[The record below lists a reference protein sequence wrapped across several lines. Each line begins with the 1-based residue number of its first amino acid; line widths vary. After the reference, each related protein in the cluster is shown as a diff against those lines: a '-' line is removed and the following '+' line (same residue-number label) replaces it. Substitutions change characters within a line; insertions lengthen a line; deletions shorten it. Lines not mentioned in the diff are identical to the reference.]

1 MKNVKNLFGMA
12 VMATALV
19 GCSSYDNLNPNA
31 NEGADKVGTAYAKFT
46 IQLPTTNGTRAA
58 GDPEGTPE
66 FNGGKASEYA
76 VDNATV
82 LVFKK
87 ATTEDDYTFVTSA
100 PIGNM
105 APWNKD
111 NDDQNGVTTEARV
124 TAELKGLSQE
134 DINAK
139 NYYALILLNNDIDAT
154 TKKVKMPKVGE
165 TYKKWNID
173 DFASNVNAEQYVS
186 TTKGIFMA
194 NAPEYKVSGEP
205 TTLVPITGIYNTKEA
220 ANSHEGTTVHV
231 ERGLSK
237 VTVEAGTKPITD
249 GVYNGASVD
258 INDWTLD
265 VLNKKTYAVHVT
277 TGLNSATNFAKIW
290 ETKRFYDAYDAT
302 TTPARFQRVYWGMD
316 PNYSDLTG
324 KTELSD
330 YASDFSIMGGDAK
343 FTEAPFV
350 SSVNVATTGGVDAQF
365 VKSDE
370 SMYCLENTF
379 NINNMTQ
386 GQTTRVVF
394 KAKYTPKD
402 YASETIGT
410 GTSLKKNNDL
420 LNSEKAGT
428 FFMLGKNPQTWTPIA
443 LTKQITTYTVEAYNA
458 AHPTATIDASKV
470 SVDLT
475 GITIDNTGK
484 VNFSS
489 IGIQANSAVLD
500 PTVSGTVSAKLGE
513 IIAYTCGTSY
523 YIARIKHF
531 NALTPWLAGEPTYT
545 ASLTAE
551 QSNTKYL
558 GRYGVLRNNWY
569 CLTVDK
575 VSNPGSPT
583 VPTITPNNPDDEN
596 NYYISVSVKILDWAK
611 RSQQVEL

>member
-19 GCSSYDNLNPNA
+19 GCSSNDNLNPNA

-124 TAELKGLSQE
+124 TAELKDLSQE

-154 TKKVKMPKVGE
+154 TKKVKMPKKGE

-237 VTVEAGTKPITD
+237 VTVEAGTKSITD

>member
-1 MKNVKNLFGMA
+1 MVNVKNLFGMA

-19 GCSSYDNLNPNA
+19 GCASNDEVNNPNA
-31 NEGADKVGTAYAKFT
+31 EQQTNGVSYASFK
-46 IQLPTTNGTRAA
+46 INLPTTSGSRAA
-58 GDPEGTPE
+58 GDPE
-66 FNGGKASEYA
+66 FNGGEASEYA

-87 ATTEDDYTFVTSA
+87 AAKEEDYTFVTSA
-100 PIGNM
+100 KIGNM
-105 APWNKD
+105 APWDKD
-111 NDDQNGVTTEARV
+111 NTVNNGVTTAARV
-124 TAELKGLSQE
+124 TAELKNLNQT

-139 NYYALILLNNDIDAT
+139 NYYALILLNNDIDAST
-154 TKKVKMPKVGE
+154 SKVGMPAENE
-165 TYKKWNID
+165 TYKKWNIT
-173 DFASNVNAEQYVS
+173 DFASKVNAEKYAS
-186 TTKGIFMA
+186 SEKGIFMA
-194 NAPEYKVSGEP
+194 NAPQYNASGEP
-205 TTLVPITGIYNTKEA
+205 TTLVKIEGIYNTKEA

-237 VTVEAGTKPITD
+237 VTVKAGTKDITD
-249 GVYNGASVD
+249 GVYSGASVA

-277 TGLNSATNFAKIW
+277 TGLNSGTTNFADIW
-290 ETKRFYDAYDAT
+290 KTERFYDTSTKT
-302 TTPARFQRVYWGMD
+302 TFKRVYWGMD
-316 PNYSDLTG
+316 PNYSNFAG
-324 KTELSD
+324 NVNLSD
-330 YASDFSIMGGDAK
+330 YVGDFSIMDGAAK

-350 SSVNVATTGGVDAQF
+350 SPVNVATTGGVDAKF

-379 NINNMTQ
+379 DIKNMTQ

-394 KAKYTPKD
+394 KATYTPNG
-402 YASETIGT
+402 YATETIGT
-410 GTSLKKNNDL
+410 GTSAKHNNDL
-420 LNSEKAGT
+420 LDATKAGT

-458 AHPTATIDASKV
+458 AHPTAKIDDSKV

-484 VNFSS
+484 VDFSS
-489 IGIQANSAVLD
+489 IGIQANSADLD
-500 PTVSGTVSAKLGE
+500 ATVSGTVSAKLGE

-531 NALTPWLAGEPTYT
+531 NELTPWNAGEPTYT
-545 ASLTAE
+545 GVTLTAE
-551 QSNTKYL
+551 ESNKKYL
-558 GRYGVLRNNWY
+558 GRYGMLRNNWY
-569 CLTVDK
+569 YLTVDK

-583 VPTITPNNPDDEN
+583 VPTIEPNSPDDEN

-611 RSQQVEL
+611 RSQTVDL

>member
-1 MKNVKNLFGMA
+1 MVNVKNLFGMA
-12 VMATALV
+12 VVATALV
-19 GCSSYDNLNPNA
+19 GCSSSDDLNPNA
-31 NEGADKVGTAYAKFT
+31 NEGADKAGTAYAKFT

-58 GDPEGTPE
+58 GDPT
-66 FNGGKASEYA
+66 FDGGEASEYA

-87 ATTEDDYTFVTSA
+87 AATEYEYTFVTSA
-100 PIGNM
+100 KIGNM

-111 NDDQNGVTTEARV
+111 NTAGNGVTTEARV
-124 TAELKGLSQE
+124 TAELHNLAQE
-134 DINAK
+134 DINANK
-139 NYYALILLNNDIDAT
+139 YYALILLNNDIDAST
-154 TKKVKMPKVGE
+154 SKVGMPAENE
-165 TYKKWNID
+165 TYKEWNIT
-173 DFASNVNAEQYVS
+173 DFETKVNAEKYAN
-186 TTKGIFMA
+186 TEKGIFMA
-194 NAPEYKVSGEP
+194 NAPQYNASGEP
-205 TTLVPITGIYNTKEA
+205 TTLVQITGIYNTKEA
-220 ANSHEGTTVHV
+220 ANSSAGTTVHV

-237 VTVEAGTKPITD
+237 VTVKAGTKDITG
-249 GVYNGASVD
+249 GVYDGASVA
-258 INDWTLD
+258 INNWTLD

-277 TGLNSATNFAKIW
+277 TGLNSGTTNFADIW
-290 ETKRFYDAYDAT
+290 STGRFYDAT
-302 TTPARFQRVYWGMD
+302 TTRFQRVYWGMD
-316 PNYSDLTG
+316 PNYSNLTG
-324 KTELSD
+324 KTSLSD
-330 YASDFSIMGGDAK
+330 YASDFSIMDGAAK

-350 SSVNVATTGGVDAQF
+350 SPVNVVLPTGGVDAKF
-365 VKSDE
+365 VNSEE

-379 NINNMTQ
+379 NIFNMTQ

-394 KAKYTPKD
+394 KATYTPKD
-402 YASETIGT
+402 YATETIG
-410 GTSLKKNNDL
+410 SPAKKNNDL
-420 LNSEKAGT
+420 LKAEKAGT

-475 GITIDNTGK
+475 NITIDNTGI
-484 VNFSS
+484 VDFSS
-489 IGIQANSAVLD
+489 IGIKVNSAALSTD
-500 PTVSGTVSAKLGE
+500 ESNTVKAKLGD

-531 NALTPWLAGEPTYT
+531 DETTQTPWNAGDPTYGD
-545 ASLTAE
+545 
-551 QSNTKYL
+551 NTNNVKYL

-569 CLTVDK
+569 YLTVDK

-611 RSQQVEL
+611 RSQKVDL

>member
-1 MKNVKNLFGMA
+1 MVNVKNLFGMA
-12 VMATALV
+12 VVATALV
-19 GCSSYDNLNPNA
+19 GCSSSDDLATDVKGNGN
-31 NEGADKVGTAYAKFT
+31 KTGTAYAKFT

-111 NDDQNGVTTEARV
+111 NNDQNGVTTEARV
-124 TAELKGLSQE
+124 TAELTNLSQA
-134 DINAK
+134 DINAN

-154 TKKVKMPKVGE
+154 TKKVKMPTEGE

-237 VTVEAGTKPITD
+237 VTVNAGTKTIAE
-249 GVYNGASVD
+249 GVYKDASVA
-258 INDWTLD
+258 IEDWTLD

-277 TGLNSATNFAKIW
+277 TGLNSGTTNFAKIW
-290 ETKRFYDAYDAT
+290 ETERFYDAT
-302 TTPARFQRVYWGMD
+302 TTTTPRFQRVYWGMD
-316 PNYSDLTG
+316 PNYSNLNG
-324 KTELSD
+324 KTALSD
-330 YASDFSIMGGDAK
+330 YTDEFSIMGGDAK
-343 FTEAPFV
+343 FNEAPFV
-350 SSVNVATTGGVDAQF
+350 SPVNVAATGGVDAKF

-531 NALTPWLAGEPTYT
+531 NALTPWVAGEPTYT
-545 ASLTAE
+545 GSLTAE

-569 CLTVDK
+569 YLAVDK

-611 RSQQVEL
+611 RSQTVDL

>member
-19 GCSSYDNLNPNA
+19 GCSSNDEVNNPNA
-31 NEGADKVGTAYAKFT
+31 EQPTNGVSYASFK
-46 IQLPTTNGTRAA
+46 INLPTTSGTRAA
-58 GDPEGTPE
+58 GDPE
-66 FNGGKASEYA
+66 FNGGEASEYA

-87 ATTEDDYTFVTSA
+87 AAKEDDYTFVTSA
-100 PIGNM
+100 KIGNM

-111 NDDQNGVTTEARV
+111 NTAENGVTTEARV
-124 TAELKGLSQE
+124 TAELSNLNQT
-134 DINAK
+134 DITAN
-139 NYYALILLNNDIDAT
+139 NYYALILLNNDIDAST
-154 TKKVKMPKVGE
+154 SKVDMPAENE
-165 TYKKWNID
+165 TYKKWNIT
-173 DFASNVNAEQYVS
+173 DFASKVHAENYAS
-186 TTKGIFMA
+186 SKKGIFMA
-194 NAPEYKVSGEP
+194 NAPQYNASGEP
-205 TTLVPITGIYNTKEA
+205 TTLVKIEGIYNTKEA

-237 VTVEAGTKPITD
+237 VTVKAGKKDITD
-249 GVYNGASVD
+249 GVYSGASVA

-277 TGLNSATNFAKIW
+277 TGLNSGATNFADIW
-290 ETKRFYDAYDAT
+290 TTPRFYDTSAGT
-302 TTPARFQRVYWGMD
+302 TFKRVYWGMD
-316 PNYSDLTG
+316 PNYSNLNG

-330 YASDFSIMGGDAK
+330 YTDEFSIMGGDAK

-350 SSVNVATTGGVDAQF
+350 SPVNVATTGKVDAKF

-402 YASETIGT
+402 YATETIGT
-410 GTSLKKNNDL
+410 TAKKNNDL
-420 LNSEKAGT
+420 LDPEKAGT

-458 AHPTATIDASKV
+458 ANPTATIDASKV
-470 SVDLT
+470 FVDLT
-475 GITIDNTGK
+475 KIAIDNTGK
-484 VNFSS
+484 VDFSK
-489 IGIQANSAVLD
+489 IGIKVNSAALD
-500 PTVSGTVSAKLGE
+500 ATVSSTVSAKLGE

-531 NALTPWLAGEPTYT
+531 NELTPWNAGEPTYGDKN
-545 ASLTAE
+545 LE
-551 QSNTKYL
+551 YL

-569 CLTVDK
+569 SLTVDK

-583 VPTITPNNPDDEN
+583 VPTITPNAPDDEN

-611 RSQQVEL
+611 RSQTVDL

>member
-19 GCSSYDNLNPNA
+19 GCSSNDNLNPNA

-46 IQLPTTNGTRAA
+46 IQLPTVSGTRAP

-87 ATTEDDYTFVTSA
+87 ATTEDAYTFVTSA

-139 NYYALILLNNDIDAT
+139 NYYALILLNNDIDAN
-154 TKKVKMPKVGE
+154 TKKVKMPIVGE

-194 NAPEYKVSGEP
+194 NAPEYKLSGEP

-237 VTVEAGTKPITD
+237 VTVEAGTKSIKD

-290 ETKRFYDAYDAT
+290 ETKRFYDAI

-545 ASLTAE
+545 ATSLTAE

-611 RSQQVEL
+611 RSQTVDL

>member
-19 GCSSYDNLNPNA
+19 GCSSNDNLNPNA
-31 NEGADKVGTAYAKFT
+31 NDNAGKAGTAYASFK
-46 IQLPTTNGTRAA
+46 INLPTVSGTRAT
-58 GDPEGTPE
+58 EGEPS
-66 FNGGKASEYA
+66 FNGGDANEYA
-76 VDNATV
+76 VNNATV

-87 ATTEDDYTFVTSA
+87 AATEDEYTFVTSA
-100 PIGNM
+100 SIGNM

-124 TAELKGLSQE
+124 TAELKGLFQE

-139 NYYALILLNNDIDAT
+139 NYYALILLNNDINAA
-154 TKKVKMPKVGE
+154 TKKVKMPTEGE

-173 DFASNVNAEQYVS
+173 DFASNVKAEQYVS

-194 NAPEYKVSGEP
+194 NAPEYKASGEP
-205 TTLVPITGIYNTKEA
+205 TTLVQINGIYSTKEA
-220 ANSHEGTTVHV
+220 ANSSAGTTVYV

-237 VTVEAGTKPITD
+237 VTVDAGKKSITD
-249 GVYNGASVD
+249 GFYNGASVD

-277 TGLNSATNFAKIW
+277 TGLNSGTTNFAKIW
-290 ETKRFYDAYDAT
+290 ETERFYDAT
-302 TTPARFQRVYWGMD
+302 TTTTPRFQRVYWGMD
-316 PNYSDLTG
+316 PNYSGLNG

-330 YASDFSIMGGDAK
+330 YASDFSIMDGEAT
-343 FTEAPFV
+343 FTVAPFV
-350 SSVNVATTGGVDAQF
+350 SPVNGTNANF
-365 VKSDE
+365 VKSGK

-379 NINNMTQ
+379 NIQNMTQ

-394 KAKYTPKD
+394 KAKYTPKNYD
-402 YASETIGT
+402 SETLGT
-410 GTSLKKNNDL
+410 KKNNDL
-420 LNSEKAGT
+420 LNTDKAGT

-458 AHPTATIDASKV
+458 ANPSATIDGAKV

-475 GITIDNTGK
+475 NITIDNTGK
-484 VNFSS
+484 VDFSS
-489 IGIQANSAVLD
+489 ITIKANSVVLD
-500 PTVSGTVSAKLGE
+500 PTIGTTVSAKLGE

-531 NALTPWLAGEPTYT
+531 NKLTDWKAGDLTYDNNN
-545 ASLTAE
+545 E
-551 QSNTKYL
+551 KWL

-569 CLTVDK
+569 YLTVDK

-583 VPTITPNNPDDEN
+583 VPTITPNSPDDEN

-611 RSQQVEL
+611 RSQSVDL

>member
-1 MKNVKNLFGMA
+1 MVNVKNLFGMA

-19 GCSSYDNLNPNA
+19 GCSSNDNLNPNA
-31 NEGADKVGTAYAKFT
+31 NDNAGKTGTAYAKFT

-111 NDDQNGVTTEARV
+111 NNDQNGVTTEARV
-124 TAELKGLSQE
+124 TAELTNLSQA
-134 DINAK
+134 DINAN

-154 TKKVKMPKVGE
+154 TKKVKMPTEGE

-237 VTVEAGTKPITD
+237 VTVNAGKKDITD
-249 GVYNGASVD
+249 GVYSGAIVD
-258 INDWTLD
+258 IEDWTLD

-277 TGLNSATNFAKIW
+277 TGLNSGATNFADIW
-290 ETKRFYDAYDAT
+290 KTNRFYDADAYDAITKT
-302 TTPARFQRVYWGMD
+302 TRFQRVYWGMD
-316 PNYSDLTG
+316 PNYSN
-324 KTELSD
+324 LSGETVLSAYD
-330 YASDFSIMGGDAK
+330 KDFSIMDGDAK
-343 FTEAPFV
+343 FKEAPFV
-350 SSVNVATTGGVDAQF
+350 SPVNVATTGKVDAKF
-365 VKSDE
+365 VNSGE

-379 NINNMTQ
+379 DIKNMTQ

-394 KAKYTPKD
+394 KATYTPKD
-402 YASETIGT
+402 YAKETITIGT
-410 GTSLKKNNDL
+410 SSKKNNDL
-420 LNSEKAGT
+420 LDATKAGT
-428 FFMLGKNPQTWTPIA
+428 FFMLGMNPQTWTPIA

-458 AHPTATIDASKV
+458 ANPTAKIDESKV

-475 GITIDNTGK
+475 GIAIDNAGK
-484 VNFSS
+484 VDFSS

-500 PTVSGTVSAKLGE
+500 PTVSSTVSAKLGE

-531 NALTPWLAGEPTYT
+531 NALTPWVAGEPTYEDKN
-545 ASLTAE
+545 LE
-551 QSNTKYL
+551 YL

-569 CLTVDK
+569 SLTVDK

-596 NYYISVSVKILDWAK
+596 KYYISVSVKILDWAK
-611 RSQQVEL
+611 RSQTVDL

>member
-1 MKNVKNLFGMA
+1 MA

-19 GCSSYDNLNPNA
+19 GCSSNDEVNNPNA
-31 NEGADKVGTAYAKFT
+31 EQPTNGVSYASFK
-46 IQLPTTNGTRAA
+46 INLPTTSGTRVD
-58 GDPEGTPE
+58 GDPT
-66 FNGGKASEYA
+66 FDGGKASEYA

-87 ATTEDDYTFVTSA
+87 DAAAKEDDYTFVTVAS
-100 PIGNM
+100 IGNM

-111 NDDQNGVTTEARV
+111 NTADNGVTTEARV
-124 TAELKGLSQE
+124 TAELSGLNQT
-134 DINAK
+134 DINEK
-139 NYYALILLNNDIDAT
+139 NYYALILLNNDLDT
-154 TKKVKMPKVGE
+154 SNKKVKMPASGD
-165 TYKKWNID
+165 TYKKWNIT
-173 DFASNVNAEQYVS
+173 DFASKVNAQEYAS
-186 TTKGIFMA
+186 SEKGIFMA
-194 NAPEYKVSGEP
+194 NAPQYNASGEP
-205 TTLVPITGIYNTKEA
+205 TTLVKIEGIYNTKEA

-237 VTVEAGTKPITD
+237 VTVNAGTKTITE
-249 GVYNGASVD
+249 GVYKDASVA
-258 INDWTLD
+258 IEDWTLD

-277 TGLNSATNFAKIW
+277 TGLNSGTTNFAKIW
-290 ETKRFYDAYDAT
+290 ETERFYDAT
-302 TTPARFQRVYWGMD
+302 TTTTRFQRVYWGMD
-316 PNYSDLTG
+316 PNYSNLNG
-324 KTELSD
+324 KTALSD
-330 YASDFSIMGGDAK
+330 YTDEFSIMGGDAK

-350 SSVNVATTGGVDAQF
+350 SPVNVATTGKVDAKF

-402 YASETIGT
+402 YEKETIGT

-458 AHPTATIDASKV
+458 AHPTATIDKSKV

-475 GITIDNTGK
+475 SIDIDNTGI
-484 VNFSS
+484 VDFSS
-489 IGIQANSAVLD
+489 IVIKVNSAALD
-500 PTVSGTVSAKLGE
+500 ATVSSTVSAKLGE

-531 NALTPWLAGEPTYT
+531 NELTHWNAGEPTYT
-545 ASLTAE
+545 GSSLTAE

-569 CLTVDK
+569 YLTVDK

-583 VPTITPNNPDDEN
+583 VPTITPNAPDDEN

-611 RSQQVEL
+611 RSQSVDL

>member
-1 MKNVKNLFGMA
+1 MVNVKNLFGMA

-19 GCSSYDNLNPNA
+19 GCSSSDDLA
-31 NEGADKVGTAYAKFT
+31 TDGKGNENKAEAAYAKFT

-87 ATTEDDYTFVTSA
+87 ATTEDGYTFVTSA
-100 PIGNM
+100 SIGNM

-111 NDDQNGVTTEARV
+111 NNDQNGVTTEARV
-124 TAELKGLSQE
+124 TAELTGLSQE
-134 DINAK
+134 DINAN

-154 TKKVKMPKVGE
+154 TNTKKVKMPTKGE

-237 VTVEAGTKPITD
+237 VTVNAGTKSIKD
-249 GVYNGASVD
+249 GVYSGASVD

-277 TGLNSATNFAKIW
+277 TGLNSGTTNFADIW
-290 ETKRFYDAYDAT
+290 TTSRFYDTSAET
-302 TTPARFQRVYWGMD
+302 TFKRVYWGMD
-316 PNYSDLTG
+316 PNYSNLNGETA
-324 KTELSD
+324 LSA
-330 YASDFSIMGGDAK
+330 YASDFSIMDGAAK
-343 FTEAPFV
+343 FTAAPFV
-350 SSVNVATTGGVDAQF
+350 SPVNGVDAKF
-365 VKSDE
+365 VNSGG

-379 NINNMTQ
+379 DINNMTQ

-402 YASETIGT
+402 YETETIGT
-410 GTSLKKNNDL
+410 TAKKNNDL
-420 LNSEKAGT
+420 LDPEKAGT

-458 AHPTATIDASKV
+458 ANPTATIDASKV

-489 IGIQANSAVLD
+489 IGIKVNSAALD
-500 PTVSGTVSAKLGE
+500 TPVSSTVSAKLGE

-531 NALTPWLAGEPTYT
+531 NALTPWVAGEPTYT
-545 ASLTAE
+545 ATSLTAE

-596 NYYISVSVKILDWAK
+596 KYYISVSVKILDWAK
-611 RSQQVEL
+611 RSQSIDL

>member
-1 MKNVKNLFGMA
+1 MVNVKNLFGMA

-19 GCSSYDNLNPNA
+19 SCSSSDDLA
-31 NEGADKVGTAYAKFT
+31 TDVKGNESKTEAAYAKFT

-87 ATTEDDYTFVTSA
+87 ATTEDGYTFVTSA
-100 PIGNM
+100 SIGNM

-111 NDDQNGVTTEARV
+111 NNDQNGVTTEARV
-124 TAELKGLSQE
+124 TAELTGLSQE
-134 DINAK
+134 DINAN

-154 TKKVKMPKVGE
+154 TNTKKVKMPTKGE

-237 VTVEAGTKPITD
+237 VTVNAGTKSIKD
-249 GVYNGASVD
+249 GVYSGASVD

-277 TGLNSATNFAKIW
+277 TGLNSGTTNFADIW
-290 ETKRFYDAYDAT
+290 TTSRFYDTSAET
-302 TTPARFQRVYWGMD
+302 TFKRVYWGMD
-316 PNYSDLTG
+316 PNYSNLNGETA
-324 KTELSD
+324 LSA
-330 YASDFSIMGGDAK
+330 YASDFSIMDGAAK
-343 FTEAPFV
+343 FTAAPFV
-350 SSVNVATTGGVDAQF
+350 SPVNGVDAKF
-365 VKSDE
+365 VNSGG

-379 NINNMTQ
+379 DINNMTQ

-402 YASETIGT
+402 YETETIGT
-410 GTSLKKNNDL
+410 TAKKNNDL
-420 LNSEKAGT
+420 LDPEKAGT

-458 AHPTATIDASKV
+458 ANPTATIDASKV

-489 IGIQANSAVLD
+489 IGIKVNSAALD
-500 PTVSGTVSAKLGE
+500 TPVSSTVSAKLGE

-531 NALTPWLAGEPTYT
+531 NALTPWVAGEPTYT
-545 ASLTAE
+545 ATSLTAE

-596 NYYISVSVKILDWAK
+596 KYYISVSVKILDWAK
-611 RSQQVEL
+611 RSQSIDL

>member
-1 MKNVKNLFGMA
+1 MVNVKNLFGMA

-19 GCSSYDNLNPNA
+19 GCASNDEVNNPNA
-31 NEGADKVGTAYAKFT
+31 EQPTNGVSYASFK
-46 IQLPTTNGTRAA
+46 INLPTTSGTRTA
-58 GDPEGTPE
+58 GDPE
-66 FNGGKASEYA
+66 FNGGEASEYA

-87 ATTEDDYTFVTSA
+87 AAKEDDYTFVTSA
-100 PIGNM
+100 KIGNM

-111 NDDQNGVTTEARV
+111 NTAENGVTTEARV
-124 TAELKGLSQE
+124 TAELSNLNQT
-134 DINAK
+134 DITAN
-139 NYYALILLNNDIDAT
+139 NYYALILLNNDIDAST
-154 TKKVKMPKVGE
+154 SKVDMPAENE
-165 TYKKWNID
+165 TYKKWNIT
-173 DFASNVNAEQYVS
+173 DFASKVHAENYAS
-186 TTKGIFMA
+186 SKKGIFMA
-194 NAPEYKVSGEP
+194 NAPQYNASGEP
-205 TTLVPITGIYNTKEA
+205 TTLVKIEGIYNTKEA

-237 VTVEAGTKPITD
+237 VTVKAGKKDITD
-249 GVYNGASVD
+249 GVYSGASVA

-277 TGLNSATNFAKIW
+277 TGLNSGATNFADIW
-290 ETKRFYDAYDAT
+290 TTSRFYDTSAGT
-302 TTPARFQRVYWGMD
+302 TFKRVYWGMD
-316 PNYSDLTG
+316 PNYSNLNG
-324 KTELSD
+324 KTALSD
-330 YASDFSIMGGDAK
+330 YTDEFSIMGGDAK

-350 SSVNVATTGGVDAQF
+350 SPVNVATTGKVDAKF

-402 YASETIGT
+402 YETETIGT

-458 AHPTATIDASKV
+458 AHPTATIDESKV
-470 SVDLT
+470 YVDLT
-475 GITIDNTGK
+475 SIDIDNTGI
-484 VNFSS
+484 VDFSS
-489 IGIQANSAVLD
+489 IVIKVNSAALD
-500 PTVSGTVSAKLGE
+500 ATVSSTVSAKLGE

-531 NALTPWLAGEPTYT
+531 NELTHWNAGEPTYT
-545 ASLTAE
+545 GSSLTAE
-551 QSNTKYL
+551 QSNTKFL

-569 CLTVDK
+569 YLTVDK

-583 VPTITPNNPDDEN
+583 VPTITPNAPDDEN

-611 RSQQVEL
+611 RSQTVDL

>member
-1 MKNVKNLFGMA
+1 MVNVKNLFGMA

-19 GCSSYDNLNPNA
+19 GCASNDEVNNPNA
-31 NEGADKVGTAYAKFT
+31 EQPTNGVSYASFK
-46 IQLPTTNGTRAA
+46 INLPTTSGSRAY
-58 GDPEGTPE
+58 GDPK
-66 FNGGKASEYA
+66 FDGGEASEYA

-87 ATTEDDYTFVTSA
+87 DPTSTEDEYTFVTSA
-100 PIGNM
+100 SIGNM

-111 NDDQNGVTTEARV
+111 NTAGNGVTTEARV
-124 TAELKGLSQE
+124 TAELSGLNQT
-134 DINAK
+134 DIKDK
-139 NYYALILLNNDIDAT
+139 NYYALILLNNDINT
-154 TKKVKMPKVGE
+154 SIQKVEMPASGE

-173 DFASNVNAEQYVS
+173 EFASKVHAVNYAS
-186 TTKGIFMA
+186 TEKGIFMA
-194 NAPEYKVSGEP
+194 NAPQYNASGEP
-205 TTLVPITGIYNTKEA
+205 TTLVKIEGIYNTKEA
-220 ANSHEGTTVHV
+220 ANSSDATTVHV

-237 VTVEAGTKPITD
+237 VTVNAGTKHITE
-249 GVYNGASVD
+249 GVYKGASVA
-258 INDWTLD
+258 IEDWTLD

-277 TGLNSATNFAKIW
+277 TGLNSGTTNFADIW
-290 ETKRFYDAYDAT
+290 NTKRFYDAYDAT
-302 TTPARFQRVYWGMD
+302 TTTRFQRVYWGMD
-316 PNYSDLTG
+316 PNYSN
-324 KTELSD
+324 LSSETLLSA

-343 FTEAPFV
+343 FAEAPFV
-350 SSVNVATTGGVDAQF
+350 SPVNGVDAKF

-379 NINNMTQ
+379 DINNMTQ

-402 YASETIGT
+402 YETETIGT
-410 GTSLKKNNDL
+410 GTSLKKNNEL
-420 LNSEKAGT
+420 LNSTKAGT

-458 AHPTATIDASKV
+458 ANPTATIDDSKV

-475 GITIDNTGK
+475 NITIDNTGI
-484 VNFSS
+484 VDFSS
-489 IGIQANSAVLD
+489 IGIKVNSAALSTD
-500 PTVSGTVSAKLGE
+500 ESKTVKAKLGD

-531 NALTPWLAGEPTYT
+531 NELTPWKAGEPTYT
-545 ASLTAE
+545 GSSLTIE
-551 QSNTKYL
+551 QSNKNYL

-569 CLTVDK
+569 YLTVDK

-583 VPTITPNNPDDEN
+583 VPTITPNTPDDEN

-611 RSQQVEL
+611 RTQKVDL

>member
-1 MKNVKNLFGMA
+1 MVNVKNLFGMA

-19 GCSSYDNLNPNA
+19 GCASNDEVNNPNA
-31 NEGADKVGTAYAKFT
+31 EQPTNGVSYASFK
-46 IQLPTTNGTRAA
+46 INLPTTCGTRTA
-58 GDPEGTPE
+58 GDPE
-66 FNGGKASEYA
+66 FNGGEASEYA

-87 ATTEDDYTFVTSA
+87 AAKEDDYTFVTSA
-100 PIGNM
+100 KIGNM

-111 NDDQNGVTTEARV
+111 NTAENGVTTEARV
-124 TAELKGLSQE
+124 TAELHKLAQE
-134 DINAK
+134 DITAN
-139 NYYALILLNNDIDAT
+139 NYYALILLNNDIDAST
-154 TKKVKMPKVGE
+154 SKVDMPAENE

-173 DFASNVNAEQYVS
+173 DFASKVHAVNYAS
-186 TTKGIFMA
+186 TEKGIFMA
-194 NAPEYKVSGEP
+194 NAPQYNASGEP
-205 TTLVPITGIYNTKEA
+205 TTLVKIEGIYNTKEA
-220 ANSHEGTTVHV
+220 ANSSDATTVHV

-237 VTVEAGTKPITD
+237 VTVNAGKKDITG
-249 GVYNGASVD
+249 GVYDGARVD
-258 INDWTLD
+258 IKNWTLD

-277 TGLNSATNFAKIW
+277 TGLNSGTTNFAGIW
-290 ETKRFYDAYDAT
+290 SEPRFYDTSAGT
-302 TTPARFQRVYWGMD
+302 TFKRVYWGMD
-316 PNYSDLTG
+316 PNYLNLNG
-324 KTELSD
+324 KTALSD
-330 YASDFSIMGGDAK
+330 YTDEFSIMGGDAK
-343 FTEAPFV
+343 FNEAPFV
-350 SSVNVATTGGVDAQF
+350 SPVNVATTGKVDAKF

-402 YASETIGT
+402 YETETI

-458 AHPTATIDASKV
+458 AHPTATIDESKV

-475 GITIDNTGK
+475 SIDIDNTGI
-484 VNFSS
+484 VDFSS
-489 IGIQANSAVLD
+489 IVIKVNSAALD
-500 PTVSGTVSAKLGE
+500 ATVSSTVSAKLGE

-531 NALTPWLAGEPTYT
+531 NELTPWNAGEPTYT
-545 ASLTAE
+545 GSSLTAE
-551 QSNTKYL
+551 QSNKKYL

-569 CLTVDK
+569 SLTVDK

-583 VPTITPNNPDDEN
+583 VPTITPNAPDDEN

-611 RSQQVEL
+611 RSQTVDL

>member
-1 MKNVKNLFGMA
+1 MA

-19 GCSSYDNLNPNA
+19 GCSSNDNLTPNA
-31 NEGADKVGTAYAKFT
+31 NEGADKAGTAYAKFT

-154 TKKVKMPKVGE
+154 TKKVKMPIVGE

-237 VTVEAGTKPITD
+237 VTVEAGTKSIKD

-290 ETKRFYDAYDAT
+290 ETKRFYDAT

-402 YASETIGT
+402 YETETIGT

-458 AHPTATIDASKV
+458 ANPTATIDASKV

-475 GITIDNTGK
+475 KIAIDNTGK
-484 VNFSS
+484 VDFSK
-489 IGIQANSAVLD
+489 IGIKVDGVVLTS
-500 PTVSGTVSAKLGE
+500 TVSNTVSAKLGE

-531 NALTPWLAGEPTYT
+531 NELTHWNAGDPTYT
-545 ASLTAE
+545 ATSLTAE
-551 QSNTKYL
+551 ESNNKYL

-596 NYYISVSVKILDWAK
+596 KYYISVSVKILDWAK
-611 RSQQVEL
+611 RSQSVDL

>member
-1 MKNVKNLFGMA
+1 MVNVKNLFGMA

-19 GCSSYDNLNPNA
+19 GCASNDEVNNPNA
-31 NEGADKVGTAYAKFT
+31 EQPTNGVSYASFK
-46 IQLPTTNGTRAA
+46 INLPTTSGTRAA
-58 GDPEGTPE
+58 GDPK
-66 FNGGKASEYA
+66 FDGGEASEYA

-87 ATTEDDYTFVTSA
+87 DATSTEDKYTFVTAAS
-100 PIGNM
+100 IGNM

-111 NDDQNGVTTEARV
+111 NTAENGVTTEARV
-124 TAELKGLSQE
+124 TAELSGLEQT
-134 DINAK
+134 DINEK
-139 NYYALILLNNDIDAT
+139 NYYALILLNNDLDSKN
-154 TKKVKMPKVGE
+154 KKVEMPTSGE
-165 TYKKWNID
+165 TYNKWNTED
-173 DFASNVNAEQYVS
+173 YVS
-186 TTKGIFMA
+186 KVHAEKYASSEKGIFMA
-194 NAPEYKVSGEP
+194 NAPQYNASGEP
-205 TTLVPITGIYNTKEA
+205 TTLVKIEGIYNTKEA
-220 ANSHEGTTVHV
+220 ANSNEGTTVHV

-237 VTVEAGTKPITD
+237 VTVKAGKKDITD
-249 GVYNGASVD
+249 GVYDGASVVID
-258 INDWTLD
+258 DWTLD

-277 TGLNSATNFAKIW
+277 TGLNSGATNFADIW
-290 ETKRFYDAYDAT
+290 KTKRFYDAYDAT
-302 TTPARFQRVYWGMD
+302 TTTARFQRVYWGMD
-316 PNYSDLTG
+316 PNYSNLNG
-324 KTELSD
+324 KTALSD
-330 YASDFSIMGGDAK
+330 YTDEFSIMGGDAK
-343 FTEAPFV
+343 FNEAPFV
-350 SSVNVATTGGVDAQF
+350 SPVNVATTGKVDAKF

-379 NINNMTQ
+379 DIKNMTQ

-402 YASETIGT
+402 YATETIGT

-458 AHPTATIDASKV
+458 ANPTAKIDESKV
-470 SVDLT
+470 SVNLT
-475 GITIDNTGK
+475 GIAIDNAGK
-484 VNFSS
+484 VDFSS

-500 PTVSGTVSAKLGE
+500 PTVSNTVRAKLGE

-531 NALTPWLAGEPTYT
+531 NELTPWNAGEPTYGDKN
-545 ASLTAE
+545 S
-551 QSNTKYL
+551 KYL

-611 RSQQVEL
+611 RSQTVDL

>member
-19 GCSSYDNLNPNA
+19 GCSSNDNLNPNA
-31 NEGADKVGTAYAKFT
+31 NEGADKAGTAYAKFT
-46 IQLPTTNGTRAA
+46 IQLPTVSGTRAP
-58 GDPEGTPE
+58 GDSDGTPE

-154 TKKVKMPKVGE
+154 AKKVKMPTEGE

-237 VTVEAGTKPITD
+237 VTVEAGTKSITD

-330 YASDFSIMGGDAK
+330 YASDFSIMDGAAK
-343 FTEAPFV
+343 FTAAPFV
-350 SSVNVATTGGVDAQF
+350 SPVNGVDAKF
-365 VKSDE
+365 VNSGK

-379 NINNMTQ
+379 DINNMTQ

-402 YASETIGT
+402 YETETIGT

-458 AHPTATIDASKV
+458 ANPTATIDASKV

-489 IGIQANSAVLD
+489 IGIKVNSAALD
-500 PTVSGTVSAKLGE
+500 TPVSGTVSAKLGE

-531 NALTPWLAGEPTYT
+531 NALTPWVAGEPTYT
-545 ASLTAE
+545 ATSLTAE

-596 NYYISVSVKILDWAK
+596 KYYISVSVKILDWAK
-611 RSQQVEL
+611 RSQTVDL

>member
-1 MKNVKNLFGMA
+1 MVNVKNLFGMA

-19 GCSSYDNLNPNA
+19 GCASNDEVNNPNA
-31 NEGADKVGTAYAKFT
+31 EQPTNGVSYASFK
-46 IQLPTTNGTRAA
+46 INLPTTSGTRAP

-66 FNGGKASEYA
+66 FNGGEPSEYA

-87 ATTEDDYTFVTSA
+87 AATEDDYTFVTSA
-100 PIGNM
+100 IIGNM

-111 NDDQNGVTTEARV
+111 NTDKNGVTTEARV
-124 TAELKGLSQE
+124 TAELHDLAQE
-134 DINAK
+134 DINK
-139 NYYALILLNNDIDAT
+139 YYALILLNNDIDGSC
-154 TKKVKMPKVGE
+154 KVDMPAKNE

-173 DFASNVNAEQYVS
+173 DLATKVHAEKYAR
-186 TTKGIFMA
+186 TEKGIFMA
-194 NAPEYKVSGEP
+194 NAPQYKASGEP
-205 TTLVPITGIYNTKEA
+205 TTLVKIEGIYNTKEA

-237 VTVEAGTKPITD
+237 VTVKAGKKDITD
-249 GVYNGASVD
+249 GVYSGASVA

-277 TGLNSATNFAKIW
+277 TGLNIGTTNFANIW
-290 ETKRFYDAYDAT
+290 ATPRFYDTSAGT
-302 TTPARFQRVYWGMD
+302 TFKRVYWGMD
-316 PNYSDLTG
+316 PNYSNLTG
-324 KTELSD
+324 KVNLSD
-330 YASDFSIMGGDAK
+330 YTGDFSIMGGDAK
-343 FTEAPFV
+343 FAEAPFV
-350 SSVNVATTGGVDAQF
+350 SPVNGVDAKF

-379 NINNMTQ
+379 DINNMTQ

-394 KAKYTPKD
+394 KATYTPKD
-402 YASETIGT
+402 YATETIGA

-443 LTKQITTYTVEAYNA
+443 LTEQITTYTVEAYNA
-458 AHPTATIDASKV
+458 ANPTATIIDASKV
-470 SVDLT
+470 SVDLKN
-475 GITIDNTGK
+475 ITIDDKGI
-484 VNFSS
+484 VVFSS
-489 IGIQANSAVLD
+489 IGIKVDGAALD
-500 PTVSGTVSAKLGE
+500 ATVSKTVKAKLGD

-531 NALTPWLAGEPTYT
+531 NELTHWNAGEPTYGDKN
-545 ASLTAE
+545 LE
-551 QSNTKYL
+551 YL

-569 CLTVDK
+569 YLTVDK

-583 VPTITPNNPDDEN
+583 VPTIEPNTPDDEN

-611 RSQQVEL
+611 RTQKVDL

>member
-1 MKNVKNLFGMA
+1 MVNVKNLFGMA

-19 GCSSYDNLNPNA
+19 GCSSNDEVNNPNA
-31 NEGADKVGTAYAKFT
+31 EQPTNGVSYASFK
-46 IQLPTTNGTRAA
+46 INLPTTSGTRAA
-58 GDPEGTPE
+58 GDPE
-66 FNGGKASEYA
+66 FNGGEASEYA

-87 ATTEDDYTFVTSA
+87 AAKEDDYTFVTSA
-100 PIGNM
+100 KIGNM

-111 NDDQNGVTTEARV
+111 NTAENGVTTEARV
-124 TAELKGLSQE
+124 TAELSNLNQT
-134 DINAK
+134 DITAN
-139 NYYALILLNNDIDAT
+139 NYYALILLNNDIDAST
-154 TKKVKMPKVGE
+154 SKVDMPAENE
-165 TYKKWNID
+165 TYKKWNIT
-173 DFASNVNAEQYVS
+173 DFASKVHAENYAS
-186 TTKGIFMA
+186 SKKGIFMA
-194 NAPEYKVSGEP
+194 NAPQYNASGEP
-205 TTLVPITGIYNTKEA
+205 TTLVKIEGIYNTKEA

-237 VTVEAGTKPITD
+237 VTVKAGKKDITD
-249 GVYNGASVD
+249 GVYSGASVA

-277 TGLNSATNFAKIW
+277 TGLNSGATNFADIW
-290 ETKRFYDAYDAT
+290 TTPRFYDTSAGT
-302 TTPARFQRVYWGMD
+302 TFKRVYWGMD
-316 PNYSDLTG
+316 PNYSNLNG

-330 YASDFSIMGGDAK
+330 YTDEFSIMGGDAK

-350 SSVNVATTGGVDAQF
+350 SPVNVATTGKVDAKF

-402 YASETIGT
+402 YATETIGT
-410 GTSLKKNNDL
+410 TAKKNNDL
-420 LNSEKAGT
+420 LDPEKAGT

-458 AHPTATIDASKV
+458 ANPTATIDASKV
-470 SVDLT
+470 FVDLT
-475 GITIDNTGK
+475 KIAIDNTGK
-484 VNFSS
+484 VDFSK
-489 IGIQANSAVLD
+489 IGIKVNSAALD
-500 PTVSGTVSAKLGE
+500 ATVSSTVSAKLGE

-531 NALTPWLAGEPTYT
+531 NELTPWNAGEPTYGDKN
-545 ASLTAE
+545 LE
-551 QSNTKYL
+551 YL

-569 CLTVDK
+569 SLTVDK

-583 VPTITPNNPDDEN
+583 VPTITPNAPDDEN

-611 RSQQVEL
+611 RSQTVDL

>member
-1 MKNVKNLFGMA
+1 MVNVKNLFGMA

-19 GCSSYDNLNPNA
+19 GCASNDEVNNPNA
-31 NEGADKVGTAYAKFT
+31 EQPTNGVSYASFK
-46 IQLPTTNGTRAA
+46 INLPTTSGTRAP

-66 FNGGKASEYA
+66 FNGGEPSEYA

-87 ATTEDDYTFVTSA
+87 AATEDDYTFVTSA
-100 PIGNM
+100 KIGNM

-111 NDDQNGVTTEARV
+111 NTDKNGVTTEARV
-124 TAELKGLSQE
+124 TAELHDLAQE
-134 DINAK
+134 DINK
-139 NYYALILLNNDIDAT
+139 YYALILLNNDIDGSC
-154 TKKVKMPKVGE
+154 KVDMPAKNE

-173 DFASNVNAEQYVS
+173 DLATKVHAEKYAR
-186 TTKGIFMA
+186 TEKGIFMA
-194 NAPEYKVSGEP
+194 NAPQYKASGEP
-205 TTLVPITGIYNTKEA
+205 TTLVKIEGIYNTKEA

-237 VTVEAGTKPITD
+237 VTVKAGKKDITD
-249 GVYNGASVD
+249 GVYSGASVA

-277 TGLNSATNFAKIW
+277 TGLNIGTTNFANIW
-290 ETKRFYDAYDAT
+290 ATPRFYDTSAGT
-302 TTPARFQRVYWGMD
+302 TFKRVYWGMD
-316 PNYSDLTG
+316 PNYSNLTG
-324 KTELSD
+324 KVNLSH
-330 YASDFSIMGGDAK
+330 YTGDFSIMGGDAK
-343 FTEAPFV
+343 FAEAPFV
-350 SSVNVATTGGVDAQF
+350 SPVNGVDAKF

-379 NINNMTQ
+379 DINNMTQ

-394 KAKYTPKD
+394 KATYTPKD
-402 YASETIGT
+402 YATETIGA

-443 LTKQITTYTVEAYNA
+443 LTEQITTYTVEAYNA
-458 AHPTATIDASKV
+458 ANPTATIIDASKV
-470 SVDLT
+470 SVDLKN
-475 GITIDNTGK
+475 ITIDDKGI
-484 VNFSS
+484 VVFSS
-489 IGIQANSAVLD
+489 IGIKVDGAALD
-500 PTVSGTVSAKLGE
+500 ATVSKTVKAKLGD

-531 NALTPWLAGEPTYT
+531 NELTHWNAGEPTYGDKN
-545 ASLTAE
+545 LE
-551 QSNTKYL
+551 YL

-569 CLTVDK
+569 YLTVDK

-583 VPTITPNNPDDEN
+583 VPTIEPNTPDDEN

-611 RSQQVEL
+611 RTQKVDL

>member
-19 GCSSYDNLNPNA
+19 GCSSNDNLTPNA
-31 NEGADKVGTAYAKFT
+31 NEGAGKAGTAYAKFT

-87 ATTEDDYTFVTSA
+87 ATTEDDYTFVTYAS
-100 PIGNM
+100 IGNM

-111 NDDQNGVTTEARV
+111 NNDKNGVTTEARV
-124 TAELKGLSQE
+124 TAELKNLSQE

-139 NYYALILLNNDIDAT
+139 NYYALILLNNDIDET
-154 TKKVKMPKVGE
+154 IKKVKMPEVGD

-194 NAPEYKVSGEP
+194 NAPEHKTTGEP

-237 VTVEAGTKPITD
+237 VTVEAGTKPIQD
-249 GVYNGASVD
+249 GVYSGASVA

-277 TGLNSATNFAKIW
+277 TGLNSGATNFAKIW
-290 ETKRFYDAYDAT
+290 DTERFYDAT

-316 PNYSDLTG
+316 PNYSGLNG
-324 KTELSD
+324 KTDLSD
-330 YASDFSIMGGDAK
+330 YTSDFSIMDGEAT
-343 FTEAPFV
+343 FTVAPFV
-350 SSVNVATTGGVDAQF
+350 SPVNGTNANF
-365 VKSDE
+365 VKSGK

-379 NINNMTQ
+379 NIQNMTQ

-394 KAKYTPKD
+394 KAKYTPKG
-402 YASETIGT
+402 YNSETLDI
-410 GTSLKKNNDL
+410 KKNNDL
-420 LNSEKAGT
+420 LDPEKAGT

-458 AHPTATIDASKV
+458 ANPTATIDASKV

-475 GITIDNTGK
+475 KIAIDKTGK
-484 VNFSS
+484 VDFSK
-489 IGIQANSAVLD
+489 IGIKVNSAALD
-500 PTVSGTVSAKLGE
+500 ATVSRTVSAKLGE

-531 NALTPWLAGEPTYT
+531 NKLTDWTAGDLTYDDNN
-545 ASLTAE
+545 E
-551 QSNTKYL
+551 KWL

-569 CLTVDK
+569 YLTVDK

-583 VPTITPNNPDDEN
+583 VPTITPNSPDDEN
-596 NYYISVSVKILDWAK
+596 KYYISVSVKILDWAK
-611 RSQQVEL
+611 RSQSVDL

>member
-19 GCSSYDNLNPNA
+19 GCSSNDNLNLNA

-58 GDPEGTPE
+58 EGTPE

-111 NDDQNGVTTEARV
+111 NNDKNGVTTEARV
-124 TAELKGLSQE
+124 TAELTNLSQA
-134 DINAK
+134 DINAN
-139 NYYALILLNNDIDAT
+139 NYYALILLNNDIDET
-154 TKKVKMPKVGE
+154 TKKVKMPTEGE

-237 VTVEAGTKPITD
+237 VTVEAGTKSITD

-277 TGLNSATNFAKIW
+277 TGLNSGTTNFADIW
-290 ETKRFYDAYDAT
+290 QTDRFYDAYDAT
-302 TTPARFQRVYWGMD
+302 TTKKRFQRVYWGMD
-316 PNYSDLTG
+316 PNYSNLTG
-324 KTELSD
+324 KTALSD
-330 YASDFSIMGGDAK
+330 YASDFSIMDGAAK

-350 SSVNVATTGGVDAQF
+350 SPVNVATTSGVDAKF

-379 NINNMTQ
+379 DIKNMTQ

-394 KAKYTPKD
+394 KATYTPKD
-402 YASETIGT
+402 YATETIGT
-410 GTSLKKNNDL
+410 SGKKNNDL
-420 LNSEKAGT
+420 LDPEKAGT

-458 AHPTATIDASKV
+458 ANPTATIDDSKV

-475 GITIDNTGK
+475 GIAIDNTGK
-484 VNFSS
+484 VDFST
-489 IGIQANSAVLD
+489 IGIKVDGVVLTS
-500 PTVSGTVSAKLGE
+500 TVSNTVSAKLGE

-531 NALTPWLAGEPTYT
+531 NELTHWNAGEPTYGDKNF
-545 ASLTAE
+545 E
-551 QSNTKYL
+551 YL

-596 NYYISVSVKILDWAK
+596 KYYISVSVKILDWAK
-611 RSQQVEL
+611 RSQTVDL

>member
-1 MKNVKNLFGMA
+1 
-12 VMATALV
+12 MATALV
-19 GCSSYDNLNPNA
+19 GCSSNDNLNPNA
-31 NEGADKVGTAYAKFT
+31 NDNAGKAGTAYAKFT

-87 ATTEDDYTFVTSA
+87 AATEDEYTFVTFAS
-100 PIGNM
+100 IGNM

-111 NDDQNGVTTEARV
+111 NNDQNGVTTEARV
-124 TAELKGLSQE
+124 TAELTNLSQA
-134 DINAK
+134 DINAN

-154 TKKVKMPKVGE
+154 TKKVKMPTEGE

-237 VTVEAGTKPITD
+237 VTVEAGTKSIRD

-277 TGLNSATNFAKIW
+277 TGLNSGATNFAKIW

-302 TTPARFQRVYWGMD
+302 TTTARFQRVYWGMD
-316 PNYSDLTG
+316 PNYSNLNG
-324 KTELSD
+324 KTALSD
-330 YASDFSIMGGDAK
+330 YTDEFSIMGGDAK
-343 FTEAPFV
+343 FNEAPFV
-350 SSVNVATTGGVDAQF
+350 SPVNGVDAKF
-365 VKSDE
+365 VNSGK

-379 NINNMTQ
+379 DINNMTQ

-402 YASETIGT
+402 YETETIGT

-458 AHPTATIDASKV
+458 ANPTATIDDSKV

-475 GITIDNTGK
+475 GIAIDNTGK
-484 VNFSS
+484 VDFST
-489 IGIQANSAVLD
+489 IGIKVDGVVLASI
-500 PTVSGTVSAKLGE
+500 VSNTVSAKLGE

-531 NALTPWLAGEPTYT
+531 NELTHWNAGEPTYT
-545 ASLTAE
+545 ATSLTAE

-569 CLTVDK
+569 YLTVDK

-611 RSQQVEL
+611 RSQTVDL

>member
-1 MKNVKNLFGMA
+1 MVNVKNLFGMA

-19 GCSSYDNLNPNA
+19 GCASNDEVNNPNA
-31 NEGADKVGTAYAKFT
+31 EQPTNGVSYASFK
-46 IQLPTTNGTRAA
+46 INLPTTSGTRAA
-58 GDPEGTPE
+58 GDPE
-66 FNGGKASEYA
+66 FNGGEASEYA

-87 ATTEDDYTFVTSA
+87 AAKEDDYTFVTSA
-100 PIGNM
+100 KIGNM

-111 NDDQNGVTTEARV
+111 NTAENGVTTKARV
-124 TAELKGLSQE
+124 TAELNNLNQT
-134 DINAK
+134 DITAN
-139 NYYALILLNNDIDAT
+139 NYYALILLNNDIDAST
-154 TKKVKMPKVGE
+154 SKVDMPAENE
-165 TYKKWNID
+165 TYKKWNIT
-173 DFASNVNAEQYVS
+173 DFASKVHAENYAS
-186 TTKGIFMA
+186 SKKGIFMA
-194 NAPEYKVSGEP
+194 NAPQYNASGEP
-205 TTLVPITGIYNTKEA
+205 TTLVKITGIYNTKEA

-237 VTVEAGTKPITD
+237 VTVNAGKKNITD
-249 GVYNGASVD
+249 GVYSGASVD
-258 INDWTLD
+258 IEDWTLD

-277 TGLNSATNFAKIW
+277 TGLNSGATNFADIW
-290 ETKRFYDAYDAT
+290 KTNRFYDADAYDAITKT
-302 TTPARFQRVYWGMD
+302 TRFQRVYWGMD
-316 PNYSDLTG
+316 PNYSN
-324 KTELSD
+324 LSGETVLSAYD
-330 YASDFSIMGGDAK
+330 KDFSIMDGDAK
-343 FTEAPFV
+343 FKEAPFV
-350 SSVNVATTGGVDAQF
+350 SPVNVATTGKVDAKF
-365 VKSDE
+365 VNSGE

-379 NINNMTQ
+379 DIKNMTQ

-402 YASETIGT
+402 YETETITIG
-410 GTSLKKNNDL
+410 SSSKKNNDL
-420 LNSEKAGT
+420 LDATKAGT

-458 AHPTATIDASKV
+458 ANPTAKIDESKV
-470 SVDLT
+470 SVNLT
-475 GITIDNTGK
+475 GIAIDNAGK
-484 VNFSS
+484 VDFSS

-500 PTVSGTVSAKLGE
+500 PTVSSTVSAKLGE

-531 NALTPWLAGEPTYT
+531 NELTPWNAGEPTYGDKN
-545 ASLTAE
+545 S
-551 QSNTKYL
+551 KYL

-611 RSQQVEL
+611 RSQTVDL